1 MNSRHCYRA
10 RFPWKSG
17 WPVRPVK
24 GRSSKMTE
32 SRLSVY
38 TRRTCHH
45 PRCNPLMYL
54 WRFQNIPV
62 MQSQQISSSR
72 SCLSSR
78 CCLSCLSKN
87 SKQEI
92 CRHHRSVV
100 VWRVYSPQDPLM
112 RPSCDVMKTSHDP
125 GLARCLPRRLDR
137 VSDRKE
143 RKSATKKPGIR

>member
-24 GRSSKMTE
+24 GRSSKMRE
-32 SRLSVY
+32 SYTVY

-78 CCLSCLSKN
+78 FCLSCLSKI
-87 SKQEI
+87 SKT
-92 CRHHRSVV
+92 CRHHRSVIA
-100 VWRVYSPQDPLM
+100 WRVYSPQDPLM
-112 RPSCDVMKTSHDP
+112 HPSCDVMKTSR
-125 GLARCLPRRLDR
+125 LARCLPRRMDR
-137 VSDRKE
+137 VFDRKPLRGSRPRRSQE
-143 RKSATKKPGIR
+143 